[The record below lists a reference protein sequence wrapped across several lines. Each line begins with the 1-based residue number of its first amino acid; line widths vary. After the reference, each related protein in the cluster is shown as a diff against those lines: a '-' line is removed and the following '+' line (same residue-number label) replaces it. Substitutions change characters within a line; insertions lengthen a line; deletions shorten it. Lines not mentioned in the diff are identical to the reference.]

1 MKEKMFSNR
10 ALFRLFA
17 PLLVEQLLLMLVGMV
32 DTIMVSSAGEA
43 AISGVSIVNDVN
55 NLMIQLLAALS
66 GGGAVVVSQYLG
78 LGDKKQTIR
87 SASQLVMISSLIAFG
102 ICVISLLSYKQVL
115 QLLYGSVEPDVM
127 QAART
132 YYWITALSF
141 PVLGIYNAGTA
152 VFRSMGRTNT
162 TMFVSI
168 LMNTINIIGNY
179 IGVFVLHM
187 GVAGVAWPTLISRAV
202 AAVLMLGLSF
212 SKENPIYIVWNEIFC
227 WRGMM
232 LKKILTVAVPNGIE
246 NALFQVGKIL
256 LSTFVATYGTTQIA
270 ANGVSNSLNTL
281 CYATESA
288 IQLGA
293 VTIIGQ
299 CVGADDYPQ
308 AEYYIRRLVK
318 IAYAAALVN
327 NVIMYLCMPFLL
339 GLYTLSGE
347 TYQIAHLIIT
357 MECIAVTLLHSPAFV
372 IPSSLRAAGDV
383 RYTMII
389 SVLSMFVFRV
399 AGAYILGTIMGY
411 GVVGTK
417 FAWYIDW
424 AARCIFFI
432 HRFHSGKW
440 KKFRLVG

>member
-1 MKEKMFSNR
+1 
-10 ALFRLFA
+10 
-17 PLLVEQLLLMLVGMV
+17 
-32 DTIMVSSAGEA
+32 
-43 AISGVSIVNDVN
+43 
-55 NLMIQLLAALS
+55 
-66 GGGAVVVSQYLG
+66 
-78 LGDKKQTIR
+78 
-87 SASQLVMISSLIAFG
+87 
-102 ICVISLLSYKQVL
+102 
-115 QLLYGSVEPDVM
+115 
-127 QAART
+127 
-132 YYWITALSF
+132 
-141 PVLGIYNAGTA
+141 
-152 VFRSMGRTNT
+152 
-162 TMFVSI
+162 MFVSI

-327 NVIMYLCMPFLL
+327 NVIMYLRMPFLL